1 MAEKTLLT
9 NYFNL
14 HNAKQFKESISETSN
29 SIYYVFAGR
38 SNPYSSGDDS
48 IPTIDNTN
56 FNVNIDPYKQMV
68 FGKKVSNT
76 DVKIMVP
83 RYNWVS
89 NTVYTPYRS
98 NTNLDTSNFYAVVNS
113 VSNYYVFKVLDN
125 NSGSPS
131 TIKPDFNETGAD
143 DEFYSTSDG
152 YVWKYMYTID
162 RSTFEK
168 FATEDYIPVVP
179 NANVTGNAVSGSI
192 DVILVTFAGSSYNT
206 YLSNT
211 FISTDITVG
220 GNNLIYNIA
229 NNASSDN
236 DFYNGSFIY
245 IKDGTGLG
253 QIRKISNYNVSGST
267 KTITLDSSFT
277 TTPDITSVYEIT
289 PSVNIV
295 GDGTGAKAR
304 AIVNTSSSN
313 TISKVEI
320 IEKGSGYTF
329 ASASVVGNTGGISN
343 SATLSVVL
351 GPKNG
356 HGSDPEY
363 ELGGKYLGI
372 SVTFANNESNTIPTQ
387 NDFRTIGILKD
398 PYFSNVILT
407 IATSTGIFT
416 DNETIV
422 QSNSNATGVV
432 VDTSTSTITVTNV
445 TGIFVTDKI
454 VTGSTSGA
462 TANVVSFTING
473 ETKNFN
479 TFDNRYKYTFT
490 PVSGTFQEDEQVY
503 QLDTATAN
511 AYFHSNTS
519 SNLYLVNK
527 QGTLNISNTITGV
540 NSSAVATL
548 NASWPPDIVEGSGE
562 VLYIENIDPTD
573 RDENQSETIKIILK
587 F

>member
-14 HNAKQFKESISETSN
+14 HNAKQFRESISETAN

-56 FNVNIDPYKQMV
+56 FNVNIDPYKQIV

-98 NTNLDTSNFYAVVNS
+98 NSNLDTSNFYAVVNS
-113 VSNYYVFKVLDN
+113 VSNFYVFKVLDN
-125 NSGSPS
+125 NNGSPS

-253 QIRKISNYNVSGST
+253 QVRKILNYNVSGST
-267 KTITLDSSFT
+267 KTITIDSSFT
-277 TTPDITSVYEIT
+277 TAPDITSVYEIT
-289 PSVNIV
+289 PSVSIV

-343 SATLSVVL
+343 LATLSVVL

-372 SVTFANNESNTIPTQ
+372 SVTFANNESGTIPIQ
-387 NDFRTIGILKD
+387 NDFRTIGLLKD
-398 PYFSNVILT
+398 PYFSNVVLT
-407 IATSTGIFT
+407 IATSTGIFS

-422 QSNSNATGVV
+422 QANSNATGVV

-445 TGIFVTDKI
+445 TGIFITDNI

-462 TANVVSFTING
+462 TANVISFTING
-473 ETKNFN
+473 ETKTFN

-519 SNLYLVNK
+519 TNLYLVNK

>member
-14 HNAKQFKESISETSN
+14 HNAKQFRESISETAN

-38 SNPYSSGDDS
+38 STPYSTGDDNVPS
-48 IPTIDNTN
+48 IENTN
-56 FNVNIDPYKQMV
+56 FNVNIDPYKQIV
-68 FGKKVSNT
+68 FGKKVANT

-89 NTVYTPYRS
+89 NTVYVPYRS

-113 VSNYYVFKVLDN
+113 VSSYYVFKVLDN
-125 NSGSPS
+125 NNGSPS

-206 YLSNT
+206 YLSNS

-220 GNNLIYNIA
+220 GNNLLYNIA
-229 NNASSDN
+229 NNASSDD

-253 QIRKISNYNVSGST
+253 QIRKILNYSVSGLT
-267 KTITLDSSFT
+267 KTITLDTSFT

-289 PSVNIV
+289 PSVSIV
-295 GDGTGAKAR
+295 GDGSGAKAR

-313 TISKVEI
+313 TISKIDI
-320 IEKGSGYTF
+320 IERGSGYTF
-329 ASASVVGNTGGISN
+329 ATASVIGNTSGISN

-351 GPKNG
+351 GPKKG

-372 SVTFANNESNTIPTQ
+372 SVTFANNESGTIPTQ
-387 NDFRTIGILKD
+387 NDFRAIGLLKD
-398 PYFSNVILT
+398 PYFSNVVLT

-422 QSNSNATGVV
+422 QANSNATGVV

-445 TGIFVTDKI
+445 TGIFITDNI

-490 PVSGTFQEDEQVY
+490 SVSGTFEEDEQVY

>member
-14 HNAKQFKESISETSN
+14 HNAKQFRESISETAN
-29 SIYYVFAGR
+29 SIYYVFAGK
-38 SNPYSSGDDS
+38 STPYLSGDDS
-48 IPTIDNTN
+48 IPTIENTN
-56 FNVNIDPYKQMV
+56 FNVNIDPYKQIV

-98 NTNLDTSNFYAVVNS
+98 NSNLDTSNFYAVVNS

-125 NSGSPS
+125 NNGSPS

-168 FATEDYIPVVP
+168 FSTEDYIPVVP

-211 FISTDITVG
+211 FVSTDITVG
-220 GNNLIYNIA
+220 GNNLVYNIA

-253 QIRKISNYNVSGST
+253 QIRKILNYNVSGLT

-289 PSVNIV
+289 PSVSII

-304 AIVNTSSSN
+304 AIVNTSASN
-313 TISKVEI
+313 TISKIEIVER
-320 IEKGSGYTF
+320 GSGYTF
-329 ASASVVGNTGGISN
+329 ATATVVGNTSGISN

-351 GPKNG
+351 GPKKG

-372 SVTFANNESNTIPTQ
+372 SVTFSNNESGTIPTQ
-387 NDFRTIGILKD
+387 NDFRTIGLLKD
-398 PYFSNVILT
+398 PYFSNVVLT
-407 IATSTGIFT
+407 IATSTGIFS

-422 QSNSNATGVV
+422 QSNSNATGVI

-445 TGIFVTDKI
+445 TGIFINDNI

-490 PVSGTFQEDEQVY
+490 SVSGTFQEDEQVY